1 MDKLRKK
8 YFIIGGIGVI
18 AGLTAM
24 LFDSNFL
31 GGVALYLL
39 LWGMFGDILAN
50 VTIVKSEKQRTVINT
65 KNVIIDK
72 GQNNDKTTNA

>member
-18 AGLTAM
+18 ACLTAM

-72 GQNNDKTTNA
+72 GQSNDKITNA

>member
-18 AGLTAM
+18 VGLTAM
-24 LFDSNFL
+24 LFDSAFF

-50 VTIVKSEKQRTVINT
+50 VTIVKIEKQRTVINT
-65 KNVIIDK
+65 KNVTIDRR
-72 GQNNDKTTNA
+72 QSDDKTTNA